1 MSGLTLVVDDYAL
14 AALPTLDR
22 DLAQA
27 GAWVMRSFKGL
38 PNPGLLR
45 RFRGAAVIGGP
56 DRYGLLARLEAATT
70 SLQAPVIAVLPKGC
84 APSAELRGPGVVDLL
99 PAETL
104 RAAERVL
111 LMASVPIVS
120 SQRGSPARTAP
131 PARPTPAKGTVS
143 PQPTLTPMASPVPAN
158 LLAARSAS
166 LPSPDSNAE
175 LLAIAS
181 STGGVWVLAA
191 LLRDLRPRDRAVVV
205 AQHLEGEFV
214 PFFAEWLQATSGWPT
229 VVVDAAI
236 PFAPGVVYVPAG
248 GRDLVVEADRVAS
261 APACSRYVPNGDR
274 LLKSAAVALGPRAV
288 GLILSGM
295 GSDGAEGLSE
305 VARRGGRT
313 LCQDPASAVVGS
325 MPECALRKTPGAAS
339 APPERLAAALG
350 PSRTTVPAAVRAPC

>member
-1 MSGLTLVVDDYAL
+1 MTGLTLVVDDYAL

-45 RFRGAAVIGGP
+45 RYRGAAVIGGP
-56 DRYGLLARLEAATT
+56 DRYGLLARLEAVTT

-99 PAETL
+99 PAGAP

-111 LMASVPIVS
+111 LMANVPIVS
-120 SQRGSPARTAP
+120 SLRPSPPRGAP
-131 PARPTPAKGTVS
+131 GGRPTPVQGTIA
-143 PQPTLTPMASPVPAN
+143 PQPALTPMASPVPGA
-158 LLAARSAS
+158 LAARGAP
-166 LPSPDSNAE
+166 LPAPDANAE

-229 VVVDAAI
+229 VVVDAAT

-261 APACSRYVPNGDR
+261 APPCSRYVPNGDR
-274 LLKSAAVALGPRAV
+274 LLKSAAGALGPRAV

-295 GSDGAEGLSE
+295 GSDGAEGLAE

-325 MPECALRKTPGAAS
+325 MPESALRKTPGAAS
-339 APPERLAAALG
+339 APPERLAAAIG
-350 PSRTTVPAAVRAPC
+350 PSRTAVTSVVRAPC